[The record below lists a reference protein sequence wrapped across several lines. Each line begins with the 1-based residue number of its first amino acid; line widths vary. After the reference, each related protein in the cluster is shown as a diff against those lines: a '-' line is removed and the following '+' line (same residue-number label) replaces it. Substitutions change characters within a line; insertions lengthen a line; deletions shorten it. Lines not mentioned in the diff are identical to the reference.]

1 MANYDNDFCDSVQM
15 YYNDL
20 KRCNPISRNEE
31 LMLIREAKNN
41 NIEARNKILTSN
53 LKFVFDVAKK
63 YRGKGVAMPDLISE
77 GNIGLTKAIG
87 RFDETKGVKFI
98 SYAVWWIKQSIIDF
112 IRKTNEVSENEYS
125 SYDMIDEDLSNRD
138 SDDEQTAFDD
148 SRYSNYEIE
157 NEEYQEVDVSSLD
170 EMMACLDER
179 ESEIVKL
186 YFGIGAEKEANLE
199 EIGEKFNLSKE
210 RVRQI
215 KKTAIRKLR
224 TKALMMDF
232 GE

>member
-20 KRCNPISRNEE
+20 KRCNPISRSEE
-31 LMLIREAKNN
+31 LRLIREAKNN

-125 SYDMIDEDLSNRD
+125 SYDMIDEDLSNKD
-138 SDDEQTAFDD
+138 SDDEQTALDN

-186 YFGIGAEKEANLE
+186 YFGIGTEKEANLE